1 MELNYLL
8 VLGSLSGLV
17 AVLAH
22 SVVCSIYA
30 LVRWRG
36 ANPSS
41 RHEGSRSMDSVSMD
55 SLSLTDAFL
64 HLICGT
70 GLGLLFWLSWGLA
83 AIVGVPWWQ
92 RGLSFAMLCWAAVSL
107 PAIVGAWI
115 GAAPERGLSTR
126 TMALMASRWATTCL
140 IAGLAC
146 AWSWERSV

>member
-1 MELNYLL
+1 MVELSYLL
-8 VLGSLSGLV
+8 VMGSLSGLI

-22 SVVCSIYA
+22 SVVYSLYEM
-30 LVRWRG
+30 VRSRG
-36 ANPSS
+36 APMS
-41 RHEGSRSMDSVSMD
+41 

-83 AIVGVPWWQ
+83 AMVEVPWWV
-92 RGLSFAMLCWAAVSL
+92 RGVSFALLCWVPVSL
-107 PAIVGAWI
+107 PAVLAAWI
-115 GAAPERGLSTR
+115 SAAPERGLSTR
-126 TMALMASRWATTCL
+126 TMAMMASRWATTCL